1 MKQTTK
7 YILLVLIFIVIVVG
21 ITFSFLFIRY
31 DEKGSVEV
39 IKKYYDVMFIN
50 TMIEDNKK
58 TSIKLN
64 NNDDSIHISI
74 PNLNEEKL
82 TTFSVDAINIG
93 NIDTY
98 VDNYSISNVD
108 TNANIN
114 DVQIEVSLN
123 KDELIKGGESKKIN
137 VKVKYNG
144 NSEEKIYYNFNIN
157 YVFNKDNV

>member
-7 YILLVLIFIVIVVG
+7 YILLVLIFIAIVVG

-39 IKKYYDVMFIN
+39 VKKYYDVMFIN

>member
-7 YILLVLIFIVIVVG
+7 YILLVLIFIAIVVG

-39 IKKYYDVMFIN
+39 VKKYYDVMFIN

-137 VKVKYNG
+137 VKVKY
-144 NSEEKIYYNFNIN
+144 
-157 YVFNKDNV
+157 KDRKSVV